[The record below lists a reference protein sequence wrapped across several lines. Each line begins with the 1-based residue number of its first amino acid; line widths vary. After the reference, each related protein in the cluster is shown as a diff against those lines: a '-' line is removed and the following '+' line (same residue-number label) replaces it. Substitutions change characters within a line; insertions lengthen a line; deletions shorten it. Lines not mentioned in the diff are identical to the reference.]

1 MLLHLSSINISQYD
15 YKPLKN
21 LFSNFFSLKTK
32 KIGFFLIFDLHY
44 II

>member
-1 MLLHLSSINISQYD
+1 MLHLSSINISQYD
-15 YKPLKN
+15 YKALKI
-21 LFSNFFSLKTK
+21 FFQTFLASKLK